1 MIELHT
7 WMVGCIVICK
17 TDLRYDEGGVVIKI
31 SRFRKRFAIMWV
43 VQEIESEE

>member
-1 MIELHT
+1 MIEMHT

-17 TDLRYDEGGVVIKI
+17 TDLRCDEGEVVIKI